1 MLVTS
6 FAFYPA
12 TFACE
17 VSVSID
23 WALLSVYSSMSQTH
37 RDDAG
42 IVECGDELDCC
53 ASLQQSAEEL
63 APRQLCASRGICCVN
78 CEDGVGVRPC
88 REQSTRTRV
97 AFHQDID
104 FTGPQS
110 LHTGGSHGHPRLAG
124 RRLLEGADCDRH
136 IAGLPNSPCA
146 PPGHATL
153 SRRQGS
159 VVRYLRRCTCS
170 TLGRSRLNRKGRSEP
185 PGRANLDF
193 SCSLAGSRGGGAGWL
208 VGLIVVGGYDRSPGV
223 APVGRAFLGPVGS
236 FVLSGQGQ
244 ESRC

>member
-63 APRQLCASRGICCVN
+63 APTQLCASRGIWCVN
-78 CEDGVGVRPC
+78 CEDGVGASDQLLRIVDARADVGVRPR

-97 AFHQDID
+97 AFHQNID
-104 FTGPQS
+104 STGRC
-110 LHTGGSHGHPRLAG
+110 TLAG
-124 RRLLEGADCDRH
+124 ITATGVSPGAVLEGVDCDRQYRR
-136 IAGLPNSPCA
+136 APQLSLCSAWPCDTFASGCSLPAALHVFNARKVAVKP
-146 PPGHATL
+146 
-153 SRRQGS
+153 QGS
-159 VVRYLRRCTCS
+159 
-170 TLGRSRLNRKGRSEP
+170 E
-185 PGRANLDF
+185 
-193 SCSLAGSRGGGAGWL
+193 
-208 VGLIVVGGYDRSPGV
+208 
-223 APVGRAFLGPVGS
+223 
-236 FVLSGQGQ
+236 
-244 ESRC
+244 

>member
-6 FAFYPA
+6 FAFYPV

-42 IVECGDELDCC
+42 IVECGDALDCCASLHIVECGDTLECC

-63 APRQLCASRGICCVN
+63 APTQLCASRGIWCVN
-78 CEDGVGVRPC
+78 CEDGVGASVQLLRIVDARADVGVCPC

-110 LHTGGSHGHPRLAG
+110 LHTGGSHGHRRLAG
-124 RRLLEGADCDRH
+124 RSLLEGVDCDRH

-185 PGRANLDF
+185 PVASVRFKSQLD
-193 SCSLAGSRGGGAGWL
+193 L
-208 VGLIVVGGYDRSPGV
+208 
-223 APVGRAFLGPVGS
+223 
-236 FVLSGQGQ
+236 
-244 ESRC
+244 E

>member
-42 IVECGDELDCC
+42 IVECGDALDCC

-63 APRQLCASRGICCVN
+63 APTQLCASRGIWCVN
-78 CEDGVGVRPC
+78 CEDGVGASDQLLRIVDARADVGVRPC

-97 AFHQDID
+97 AFHQNID
-104 FTGPQS
+104 STGRCTLAGITATGVSPGAVS
-110 LHTGGSHGHPRLAG
+110 LRASTVTVISPGSPTLLVLRLAMRHFRIG
-124 RRLLEGADCDRH
+124 KVRLFATCGAARVQ
-136 IAGLPNSPCA
+136 
-146 PPGHATL
+146 
-153 SRRQGS
+153 R
-159 VVRYLRRCTCS
+159 
-170 TLGRSRLNRKGRSEP
+170 
-185 PGRANLDF
+185 
-193 SCSLAGSRGGGAGWL
+193 
-208 VGLIVVGGYDRSPGV
+208 
-223 APVGRAFLGPVGS
+223 
-236 FVLSGQGQ
+236 
-244 ESRC
+244 

>member
-6 FAFYPA
+6 FAFYPV

-63 APRQLCASRGICCVN
+63 APTQLCASRGIWCVN
-78 CEDGVGVRPC
+78 CEDGVGASDQLLRIVDARADVGVRPR

-97 AFHQDID
+97 AFHQNID
-104 FTGPQS
+104 STGRC
-110 LHTGGSHGHPRLAG
+110 TLAG
-124 RRLLEGADCDRH
+124 ITATGVSPGAVLEGVDCDRQYRR
-136 IAGLPNSPCA
+136 APQLSLCSAWPCDTFASGCSLPAALHVFNARKVAVKP
-146 PPGHATL
+146 
-153 SRRQGS
+153 QGS
-159 VVRYLRRCTCS
+159 
-170 TLGRSRLNRKGRSEP
+170 E
-185 PGRANLDF
+185 
-193 SCSLAGSRGGGAGWL
+193 
-208 VGLIVVGGYDRSPGV
+208 
-223 APVGRAFLGPVGS
+223 
-236 FVLSGQGQ
+236 
-244 ESRC
+244 

>member
-63 APRQLCASRGICCVN
+63 APTQLCASRGIWCVN
-78 CEDGVGVRPC
+78 CEDGVGASDQLLRIVDARRRRC
-88 REQSTRTRV
+88 RSVPGAE
-97 AFHQDID
+97 H
-104 FTGPQS
+104 P
-110 LHTGGSHGHPRLAG
+110 HPRRVLQ
-124 RRLLEGADCDRH
+124 RH
-136 IAGLPNSPCA
+136 RFHWPSIAAHWRGSR
-146 PPGHATL
+146 PPA
-153 SRRQGS
+153 SRRAQ
-159 VVRYLRRCTCS
+159 
-170 TLGRSRLNRKGRSEP
+170 
-185 PGRANLDF
+185 
-193 SCSLAGSRGGGAGWL
+193 
-208 VGLIVVGGYDRSPGV
+208 SP
-223 APVGRAFLGPVGS
+223 
-236 FVLSGQGQ
+236 
-244 ESRC
+244 

>member
-42 IVECGDELDCC
+42 IVECGDALDCC

-63 APRQLCASRGICCVN
+63 APTQLCASRGIWCVN
-78 CEDGVGVRPC
+78 CEDGVGASDQLLRIVDARADVGVRPR

-97 AFHQDID
+97 AFHQNID
-104 FTGPQS
+104 STGRC
-110 LHTGGSHGHPRLAG
+110 TLAG
-124 RRLLEGADCDRH
+124 ITATGVSPGAVLEGVDCDRQYRR
-136 IAGLPNSPCA
+136 APQLSLCSAWPCDTFASGCSLPAALHVFNVRKVAVKP
-146 PPGHATL
+146 
-153 SRRQGS
+153 QGS
-159 VVRYLRRCTCS
+159 
-170 TLGRSRLNRKGRSEP
+170 E
-185 PGRANLDF
+185 
-193 SCSLAGSRGGGAGWL
+193 
-208 VGLIVVGGYDRSPGV
+208 
-223 APVGRAFLGPVGS
+223 
-236 FVLSGQGQ
+236 
-244 ESRC
+244 